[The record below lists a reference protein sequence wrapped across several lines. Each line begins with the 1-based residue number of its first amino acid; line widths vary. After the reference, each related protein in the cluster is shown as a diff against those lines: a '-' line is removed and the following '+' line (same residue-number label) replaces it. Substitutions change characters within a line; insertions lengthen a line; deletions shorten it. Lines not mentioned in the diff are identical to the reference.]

1 MTLHRPLR
9 AGFAPALAALLL
21 AGLLAAPAGSA
32 LAAGTFITVASTTST
47 ENSGLFGH
55 ILPKFTALTGIE
67 VRVVAKGTGQAIK
80 IAQNGDVDVLFVH
93 HRPSEDKFVTDG
105 YATRRYDVMYNDF
118 VLVGPGSDP
127 AGIAGTKDAAAA
139 FGRIAKTQTPFASR
153 GDNSGTHK
161 AELGIWKAAGIDVKQ
176 ASGTWYRELGSGM
189 GATLNTAA
197 GMDAYTLA
205 DRGTWL
211 SFKNRRNLKVVVE
224 GDPRLFN
231 PYGVMLVNPA
241 KHPSVKAKEGQAF
254 IDWLVSP
261 AGQRAIGEYKINGE
275 QLFYPN
281 AKG

>member
-1 MTLHRPLR
+1 
-9 AGFAPALAALLL
+9 
-21 AGLLAAPAGSA
+21 
-32 LAAGTFITVASTTST
+32 
-47 ENSGLFGH
+47 
-55 ILPKFTALTGIE
+55 
-67 VRVVAKGTGQAIK
+67 
-80 IAQNGDVDVLFVH
+80 VDVLFVH

>member
-47 ENSGLFGH
+47 ENSGLFGY

-275 QLFYPN
+275 QLFYAN

>member
-47 ENSGLFGH
+47 ENSGLFGY

-189 GATLNTAA
+189 GSTLNTAA